1 MNGKIKEIYNT
12 MIQRTKFTD
21 GTSRDMEKKI
31 KELLKE
37 EESRMESL
45 EYEQYRG
52 KLFQVA
58 SIAEEAGFIKGF
70 RYAALLMA
78 ECFVQD
84 DLTAEP

>member
-1 MNGKIKEIYNT
+1 MNDRIREIYNT

-21 GTSRDMEKKI
+21 EISRDMEKKI
-31 KELLKE
+31 KDLLKE

-45 EYEQYRG
+45 EYEQYRN

-58 SIAEEAGFIKGF
+58 AIAEEAGFIKGF
-70 RYAALLMA
+70 KYAVLLMA

-84 DLTAEP
+84 DMTIEP

>member
-1 MNGKIKEIYNT
+1 MNDKIREIYNT
-12 MIQRTKFTD
+12 MIQQTKFTD

-70 RYAALLMA
+70 RYSTLLMA

-84 DLTAEP
+84 DMTAEP